1 MGRIA
6 YRLNELER
14 EVERAAADGDAG
26 RAAAGWR
33 AVLDFYQDESSY
45 RDDPEPDGKDA
56 EYERLWDAARR
67 AMAVLGGQAEPTLE
81 TLADYDH
88 RRYGPL
94 LGVSDEGSA
103 TAAVRHGALASP
115 KCAALGRRVPLAVGV
130 AHDAERLGA
139 VGEVAVGPDEYA
151 AIRLACRGRLLTT
164 TNVGT
169 RVNVRHF
176 LAPPEVRVR
185 PGPTQQAVT
194 AAVEHLKD
202 RFAPFVRTPSGRAR
216 SLTVL
221 VRFAPKA
228 PARQRREVLRRLREA
243 VAAGDFCNPK
253 RHRLGLIAELT
264 RTGAGRLTEART
276 GIDLAAD
283 CGVAEVALDGASRAA
298 VSRAGLL
305 NSFEP
310 DELAEVLGYAAGR
323 KVRVGPPLRVDPQTT
338 ARHVWTGL
346 SVARNMGFELGKY
359 GLVPLTF
366 EEQKEVIARVQY
378 WFPHWCAAPVC
389 YVDHPIVTARDVY
402 HGRRLADG
410 VRRWLDMVAG
420 LGVRVVLIDT
430 AEKAEGRR
438 LLKDAPDDARG
449 FLSAKQIADLTA
461 HAEAK
466 GVKVLWAGGITLPQA
481 YEFGRMGVFGVY
493 VTSAAA
499 GPGPVGKKYRR
510 DPFLA
515 GSREPKAEAV
525 ARVKLLLEAGF
536 HVGRLDAAGDTKRA
550 ADLDT
555 AAYTVLTAGEPATTL
570 HGLSGPRVA
579 GTPRGQAVLSGSSE

>member
-33 AVLDFYQDESSY
+33 AVLDLYHEESTY
-45 RDDPEPDGKDA
+45 RDDPEPDGRDA

-88 RRYGPL
+88 RRFGPL

-103 TAAVRHGALASP
+103 TAAIRHGALASP
-115 KCAALGRRVPLAVGV
+115 KCAALGRRVPLTVGV

-169 RVNVRHF
+169 RVNLRHF

-185 PGPTQQAVT
+185 PGPTEPAVA
-194 AAVEHLKD
+194 AAVEHLKE
-202 RFAPFVRTPSGRAR
+202 RFAPFVRTPSGRPR
-216 SLTVL
+216 PLTVL

-228 PARQRREVLRRLREA
+228 PARQRRDVLRRLQEA
-243 VAAGDFCNPK
+243 VAAGDFCKPK
-253 RHRLGLIAELT
+253 FHRLGLLVELT
-264 RTGAGRLTEART
+264 RTGAGRLTEARS

-283 CGVAEVALDGASRAA
+283 CGVAEVALDGSGRAA
-298 VSRAGLL
+298 VARAGLL
-305 NSFEP
+305 NTFEP

-378 WFPHWCAAPVC
+378 WFPHWCAAPV
-389 YVDHPIVTARDVY
+389 YYLDHPLVTATDVY
-402 HGRRLADG
+402 HGDRLDKG
-410 VRRWLDMVAG
+410 IRRWLDMVAK
-420 LGVRVVLIDT
+420 LKVRVVLIDT

-438 LLKDAPDDARG
+438 LLKDAWDDARG
-449 FLSAKQIADLTA
+449 FLTAGQVIALTA
-461 HAEAK
+461 HAERI

-481 YEFGRMGVFGVY
+481 YEFGLMRVFGVY

-499 GPGPVGKKYRR
+499 GPGPVGTKYRR
-510 DPFLA
+510 DPYLA
-515 GSREPKAEAV
+515 GSREPQAEAV

-536 HVGRLDAAGDTKRA
+536 HVMRLAEAGAVVRMHHLNEAARAALAAG
-550 ADLDT
+550 
-555 AAYTVLTAGEPATTL
+555 GEPATAL
-570 HGLSGPRVA
+570 HARLVDEWREHLAIGP
-579 GTPRGQAVLSGSSE
+579 S